1 MKYFGID
8 TETPCGNLEVI
19 ATNLEAKEV
28 STFPEICD
36 FLLQRKYR
44 GAIFFCFNLRFDGEA
59 ILKTTGDMKFLK
71 EIYENGAKGV
81 WFNDT
86 IKVRWISSKFL
97 QICAGNRKKN
107 KTSYCIR
114 AYDIAQFYQGWT
126 LDKVARKYLN
136 DYKNPVDAGR
146 LGEEEGYYEA
156 NKDMVLEY
164 CRKDAELTLR
174 AAMLKKES
182 IETVPMKKGKLT
194 FRNPISQAKIAEI
207 YIKENFKY
215 PITPKGIDMFHY
227 FAYKSYHGGLFS
239 TLKRGY
245 FKQPLYLYDI
255 NSAYPF
261 QMKDLPHWG
270 NGKFKVTPTPN
281 KYDTKYGWFFCEFDC
296 EWIPYTEITKGF
308 KIEIRIK
315 KHDIEEEIKINHKRK
330 LYPEGKRK
338 QWITK
343 IEYEWLKKHGYYV
356 RFIAGFVWLKLNDEY
371 PSPFEWCEDV
381 YKRRKEIVRKD
392 KEDVNQHAL
401 KIVLNGSYGKTAQA
415 KHGFGS
421 LTNFFYASYI
431 TAGTRLQICDV
442 VSQNPEVIVELATD
456 SILSLAPLSV
466 RVSENLGD
474 WSLKKYD
481 KGLLVGS
488 GIRQLWLSKSKAFVT
503 AARGLTDKSDW
514 DMLTAMEENQN
525 SEYLYHMKKRPLH
538 LGEIIFHHKKLSLKD
553 LIVFTEV
560 EKKLNVNTDTK
571 RSWARR
577 YRDFRDLL
585 ESDYMPS
592 KPLKLEKSDS
602 NKGSERTSE
611 SFLSEGYIGEK

>member
-1 MKYFGID
+1 MTSSFSVNI
-8 TETPCGNLEVI
+8 EVGFSSGLI
-19 ATNLEAKEV
+19 SA
-28 STFPEICD
+28 
-36 FLLQRKYR
+36 
-44 GAIFFCFNLRFDGEA
+44 FDGEA

-71 EIYENGAKGV
+71 DIYENGAKGV

-86 IKVRWISSKFL
+86 IKVRWISSKLL

-114 AYDIAQFYQGWT
+114 AYDIAAFYQGWT

-136 DYKNPVDAGR
+136 DYKNPVDAKR
-146 LGEEEGYYEA
+146 LGEEEGYYET
-156 NKDMVLEY
+156 NKAMVLEY

-174 AAMLKKES
+174 TAMLKKES

-215 PITPKGIDMFHY
+215 PIIPKGIDAFHY
-227 FAYKSYHGGLFS
+227 FAFKSYHGGLFS

-261 QMKDLPHWG
+261 QMNDLPHWG
-270 NGKFKVTPTPN
+270 NGKFKITPAPD

-308 KIEIRIK
+308 SIEIRIK
-315 KHDIEEEIKINHKRK
+315 KYDIEEEIKINHKRK

-338 QWITK
+338 QWLTK
-343 IEYEWLKKHGYYV
+343 IEYEWLKKRNYFV
-356 RFIAGFVWLKLNDEY
+356 RFIAGFVWLKLNDKY
-371 PSPFEWCEDV
+371 PPPFGWMGDV
-381 YKRRKEIVRKD
+381 YKRRKEIVAKD
-392 KEDVNQHAL
+392 KGDVNQHAL

-421 LTNFFYASYI
+421 LTNFFYCSYT

-442 VSQNPEVIVELATD
+442 VLQNPEVIVELATD
-456 SILSLAPLSV
+456 SILSLAPLNV
-466 RVSENLGD
+466 RVSEKLGD

-488 GIRQLWLSKSKAFVT
+488 GIRQLWMGDKSTT

-514 DMLTAMEENQN
+514 DMLKAMEENQN
-525 SEYLYHMKKRPLH
+525 SAYLYHMKKRPLH
-538 LGEIIFHHKKLSLKD
+538 LGEVIFHHKKLSLKD

-560 EKKLNVNTDTK
+560 EKKLNLETDTK
-571 RSWARR
+571 RRWNIKYKTFGEFLKGKISNSLPLRLG
-577 YRDFRDLL
+577 DDL
-585 ESDYMPS
+585 SY
-592 KPLKLEKSDS
+592 
-602 NKGSERTSE
+602 GT
-611 SFLSEGYIGEK
+611 